1 MVAGAATARLLEAA
15 RRRCATYLDSDERLA
30 VRRSASGGTATDAA
44 RRARAEDA
52 RARLATHADGAHPYW
67 TTPEHTAEARAIL
80 GPDKLL
86 CVEQKVVLTT
96 DAAAARAAAS
106 GAVRVYAGLPNYRN
120 NWLRLGFS
128 DDEIEQRDPRFI
140 DALVAWGDA
149 DTVRSRVAGT
159 LRRGRGPR
167 VHPTAVGRGLR
178 RQLDW
183 SALEALAP

>member
-1 MVAGAATARLLEAA
+1 MALRAPAEQPPTLLAALGPKMLELS
-15 RRRCATYLDSDERLA
+15 R
-30 VRRSASGGTATDAA
+30 
-44 RRARAEDA
+44 
-52 RARLATHADGAHPYW
+52 THADGAHPYW

-128 DDEIEQRDPRFI
+128 DDEIEQRDSRFI
-140 DALVAWGDA
+140 DALVALGRCRHGA
-149 DTVRSRVAGT
+149 QPRPGT
-159 LRRGRGPR
+159 PRRGRGPR

-178 RQLDW
+178 
-183 SALEALAP
+183 SARLERARSARAVSQSTFTSVTRIDGL